1 LRRKLGLC
9 AWDNHWQQ
17 KFLRRSTAKIVL
29 NDSQL
34 VYFSNVP
41 VASLE
46 KPADAM
52 DKKTR
57 ADPFGRNS
65 TLSES

>member
-52 DKKTR
+52 DKKNESR
-57 ADPFGRNS
+57 RFRQNS
-65 TLSES
+65 TPSES